1 MIGYTQD
8 IEGTVGSG
16 GLPKDYLIE
25 LATSLGS
32 ELRDLQIARE
42 NCENEILALADKKDD
57 LEEILE
63 RAARISHGAKTVVIL
78 GTGGSS
84 LGGKTLVRLADH
96 GFGPRPGR
104 PRVIF
109 FDNVDPATFAAFF
122 AKTDPKSTRFIAI
135 SKSGNTAETVLQT
148 QTCISWLQASF
159 GIAPKDVFTIITE
172 SKPSLLSKIADAYA
186 IPRIS
191 HSAAVGG
198 RYSVLSIVGLLP
210 AAIAGLDVHTIRKA
224 ASIAMDASLKNPP
237 SESPAAL
244 GAAINVGLSR
254 IKNIKT
260 TVLMPYVNA
269 LEPLAFWYRQL
280 WAESLGKNGQGTLPV
295 NALGTVDQ
303 HSQLQLYLGGPTD
316 KFYSLVFA
324 EQTHSM
330 IPPSS
335 SNQIDLDY
343 LDGKSLSDLM
353 KASQR
358 ATAETLIRNGRPTRV
373 FHIKKPDEKSLGAL
387 LAHYMLETI
396 LTAHL
401 LGVNPFDQPAVEEG
415 KTLARAYLAE
425 PSR

>member
-16 GLPKDYLIE
+16 GLPKDYLIG

-210 AAIAGLDVHTIRKA
+210 AAIAGLDVATIRKA
-224 ASIAMDASLKNPP
+224 AAASMDASLKNIPN
-237 SESPAAL
+237 ESPAAL
-244 GAAINVGLSR
+244 GAAVNAGLSQV
-254 IKNIKT
+254 KNIKIS
-260 TVLMPYVNA
+260 VLMPYVDA
-269 LEPLAFWYRQL
+269 LQPFTFWYRQL
-280 WAESLGKNGQGTLPV
+280 WAESLGKDGNGTLPV

-303 HSQLQLYLGGPTD
+303 HSQLQLYLSGPKD
-316 KFYSLVFA
+316 KFFNLIFA
-324 EQTHSM
+324 EKTDSTEV
-330 IPPSS
+330 PSL
-335 SNQIDLDY
+335 SNEIDLGY
-343 LDGKSLSDLM
+343 LDGKSFGDLLD
-353 KASQR
+353 ASQR
-358 ATAETLIRNGRPTRV
+358 ATAETLIRHGRPTRV
-373 FHIKKPDEKSLGAL
+373 FHIQQPNEEAVGAL
-387 LAHYMLETI
+387 MAHYMLETM
-396 LTAHL
+396 LTARL
-401 LGVNPFDQPAVEEG
+401 LGVNPFDQPAVEES
-415 KTLARAYLAE
+415 KALARNYLADTHQ
-425 PSR
+425 

>member
-316 KFYSLVFA
+316 KFFSLVFA
-324 EQTHSM
+324 EQTNSM

-335 SNQIDLDY
+335 SSQIDLDY

>member
-25 LATSLGS
+25 LANSLDS

-316 KFYSLVFA
+316 KFFSLVFA
-324 EQTHSM
+324 EQTNSI
-330 IPPSS
+330 IPLSS
-335 SNQIDLDY
+335 SSQIDLDY

-358 ATAETLIRNGRPTRV
+358 ATAETLIRNGRPTRI